1 LSNRTEV
8 NSQVSNEG
16 SPKVPDSVINVVK
29 AGFKLGSYS
38 LTMPMLDKLR
48 EAGVLDDIV
57 ETNAQA
63 A

>member
-1 LSNRTEV
+1 MHATQESASLMV
-8 NSQVSNEG
+8 N
-16 SPKVPDSVINVVK
+16 
-29 AGFKLGSYS
+29 
-38 LTMPMLDKLR
+38 MLDKLR